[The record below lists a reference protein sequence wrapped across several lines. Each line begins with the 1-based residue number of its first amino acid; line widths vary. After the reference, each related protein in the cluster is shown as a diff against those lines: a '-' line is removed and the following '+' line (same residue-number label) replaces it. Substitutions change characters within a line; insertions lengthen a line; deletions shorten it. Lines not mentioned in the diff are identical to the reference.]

1 MPADPNNP
9 QPIGV
14 MVTGRRAQDDQL
26 LDIAVAV
33 ASVAA

>member
-1 MPADPNNP
+1 MPCNKNDG

-14 MVTGRRAQDDQL
+14 MLTGRRAQDDQL

-33 ASVAA
+33 ASVAT